1 MKATVWEGV
10 YPDWARAPE
19 AQDAFNEQRWINAQ
33 AEKALENLATLRREG
48 AFSLSVKTRDY
59 VLPVAAAML
68 ARGNAVVRIL
78 DFGGGL
84 ASSYFTLRRC
94 VRGPLDYHVVE
105 MRSMVSEGRRL
116 LSELDEVTFQDTI
129 PQGHPVDWDIVH
141 AGSSIQ
147 YVEDWRDTLDRF
159 AALQPL
165 LVVLSDVLA
174 GKVPTFVTMQNYY
187 EARIRARILNLDELV
202 QHLDSRGYDLC
213 YQSKYVAEIRGE
225 LGELPMQNFDVQH
238 RLDHTCQLLF
248 KRRG

>member
-141 AGSSIQ
+141 RGQFDTVRGGLARHAGP
-147 YVEDWRDTLDRF
+147 VRRA
-159 AALQPL
+159 AALAGGAVGCAGGKGADFRHDAEL
-165 LVVLSDVLA
+165 L
-174 GKVPTFVTMQNYY
+174 
-187 EARIRARILNLDELV
+187 
-202 QHLDSRGYDLC
+202 
-213 YQSKYVAEIRGE
+213 RGE
-225 LGELPMQNFDVQH
+225 NQGADPEP
-238 RLDHTCQLLF
+238 R
-248 KRRG
+248 